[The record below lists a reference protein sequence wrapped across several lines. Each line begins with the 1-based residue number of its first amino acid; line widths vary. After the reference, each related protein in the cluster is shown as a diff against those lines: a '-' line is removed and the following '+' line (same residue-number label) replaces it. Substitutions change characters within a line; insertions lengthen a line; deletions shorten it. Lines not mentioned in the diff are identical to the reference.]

1 MAASIDWHKT
11 KPLGALSVG
20 GGVQGLGVSRD
31 MEGVGRFV
39 GARRSQCSGVSW
51 VGGSAQG

>member
-39 GARRSQCSGVSW
+39 GARRSQCSGMSW